1 MKRAERWSG
10 ILDMLGRSGGVAVE
24 DVAKE
29 LGVSLATVRRD
40 LSDLHKQQLL
50 RRTHGGAAANG
61 TAYDLPMRY
70 RQAQH
75 ASDKTRI
82 ATAAATLVRRG
93 MVISLNGGTTTTE
106 LARHIVARPELEG
119 PPPAFTV
126 VTNAVN
132 IANELTVR
140 AGVKLVVTGGVARP
154 QSYELIGPLA
164 AATLTE
170 LSIDIAFLGV
180 EALHPVH
187 GAAAGHEGEASVNRL
202 LTQRSERVVVVA
214 HGAKLGTRAF
224 ARICSVEQIDDLVT
238 DHEAPADVVAQL
250 RELGVHVT
258 QV

>member
-10 ILDMLGRSGGVAVE
+10 ILDMLGRSGGITVE
-24 DVAKE
+24 DAAGE

-50 RRTHGGAAANG
+50 RRTHGGATANG

-75 ASDKTRI
+75 AADKTRI
-82 ATAAATLVRRG
+82 AEAAAAMVRRG
-93 MVISLNGGTTTTE
+93 MVVSLNGGTTTTE
-106 LARHIVARPELEG
+106 VARHIVSRPELEG
-119 PPPAFTV
+119 PPPAVTV

-170 LSIDIAFLGV
+170 LSIDVAFLGV
-180 EALHPVH
+180 EALHPVE

-202 LTQRSERVVVVA
+202 LAQRAERVVVVA
-214 HGAKLGTRAF
+214 HGAKLGARAF
-224 ARICSVEQIDDLVT
+224 ARICSVDQIHDLVT
-238 DHEAPADVVAQL
+238 DRDAPAEVVAQL
-250 RELGVHVT
+250 QEAGVRVT
-258 QV
+258 QA